1 MLNGLNE
8 VIRKINRQ
16 TLNKTENSTVIID
29 RLISMHNSSN
39 FLETISNPNNK
50 ETQNCIL
57 KQSYFLNIFKLITI
71 NYFIYVCTLC
81 SIIFE
86 LAAQLDRLIT
96 ISCAACFWSKQRYYP
111 SYKIASILIFL
122 TCVICY
128 TYKLRMYKIEQIKLD
143 SEENEPY
150 SIVENEDPDGKFNQ
164 LEIIHTTIRDVVCV
178 FLLLILD
185 IFILVVFKRI
195 MSKKKILVVSGGSGR
210 QSSLKEKNPG
220 KKMINS
226 LMFFFFFLR

>member
-1 MLNGLNE
+1 
-8 VIRKINRQ
+8 
-16 TLNKTENSTVIID
+16 
-29 RLISMHNSSN
+29 
-39 FLETISNPNNK
+39 
-50 ETQNCIL
+50 
-57 KQSYFLNIFKLITI
+57 
-71 NYFIYVCTLC
+71 
-81 SIIFE
+81 
-86 LAAQLDRLIT
+86 
-96 ISCAACFWSKQRYYP
+96 
-111 SYKIASILIFL
+111 
-122 TCVICY
+122 
-128 TYKLRMYKIEQIKLD
+128 MYKIEQIKLD

-164 LEIIHTTIRDVVCV
+164 FEIIHTTIRDVVCV

-226 LMFFFFFLR
+226 LMFFFLFSKMI